1 MKIAAA
7 LFASP
12 ARGILAA
19 CGLALAALLA
29 SPPASAQRGAA
40 CERPERL
47 RFSFVPQGSDEE
59 QQSAMDPLLD
69 ALREKLKMPVEMVV
83 PSSYGSVI
91 EGLMAGAVDVAR
103 LGPASY
109 VTARKGD
116 AQVTP
121 FASLELQEPNF
132 AGPGGAAASSVYYS
146 LLITRQQG
154 PYDSIASLRGKVLA
168 LADPDSTSGALI
180 PRHIFARQNG
190 LQLASYFS
198 RIGYAGNH
206 EQSVLAV
213 LSRNADAA
221 FVASTNLSRMI
232 SEGKLKRRDVRVLW
246 RSAPIPYDPFVYRGQ
261 LCADI
266 RDKIRAVF
274 LDNKSARTRATL
286 RGLHATR
293 FVPVRDADYRIIRD
307 LP

>member
-1 MKIAAA
+1 MKIAA
-7 LFASP
+7 
-12 ARGILAA
+12 IAA
-19 CGLALAALLA
+19 PALLA
-29 SPPASAQRGAA
+29 AAPVFAQAKAG
-40 CERPERL
+40 CERPARL
-47 RFSFVPQGSDEE
+47 RFSVIPQGSE
-59 QQSAMDPLLD
+59 QQQQAALDPLLD
-69 ALREKLKMPVEMVV
+69 ELRQRLKIPVEMVL

-91 EGLMAGAVDVAR
+91 EGLLAGAIDVAR

-109 VTARKGD
+109 VTAKKGD
-116 AQVTP
+116 AKITP
-121 FASLELQEPNF
+121 FATIEQKEPNF
-132 AGPGGAAASSVYYS
+132 TQGGASAVYYS

-168 LADPDSTSGALI
+168 LADPDSTSGSLI

-190 LQLASYFS
+190 IRMSTYFS
-198 RIGYAGNH
+198 RIGYSGNH

-213 LSRNADAA
+213 LNRNADAA

-232 SEGKLKRRDVRVLW
+232 NEGQLKKRDVRVLW

-266 RDKIRAVF
+266 RKTIRAVF
-274 LDNKSARTRATL
+274 LDNKSPQVRATL
-286 RGLHATR
+286 NNLHAIR
-293 FVPVRDADYRIIRD
+293 FVPARDADYKIIRD

>member
-1 MKIAAA
+1 MKIAASV
-7 LFASP
+7 FAVV
-12 ARGILAA
+12 AA
-19 CGLALAALLA
+19 AMALACAT
-29 SPPASAQRGAA
+29 PAMAQPS

-59 QQSAMDPLLD
+59 QQAAMDPLLD
-69 ALREKLKMPVEMVV
+69 ALRSQLKIPVEMVV

-91 EGLMAGAVDVAR
+91 EGLIAGAIDVAR

-116 AQVTP
+116 AKITP
-121 FASLELQEPNF
+121 FASMEQQEPNF
-132 AGPGGAAASSVYYS
+132 APGGASAVYYS
-146 LLITRQQG
+146 LLVTRQQG

-190 LQLASYFS
+190 LRLASYFS
-198 RIGYAGNH
+198 RVGYSGNH
-206 EQSVLAV
+206 EQSALAV
-213 LSRNADAA
+213 LNRNADAA

-232 SEGKLKRRDVRVLW
+232 TEGRLKKRDLRVLW
-246 RSAPIPYDPFVYRGQ
+246 RSAPIPFDPFVYRGQ

-266 RDKIRAVF
+266 RNKIRAVF
-274 LDNKSARTRATL
+274 LDNKSPQVRATL
-286 RGLHATR
+286 RNLHATR
-293 FVPVRDADYRIIRD
+293 FVPARDADYKIIRD